1 MADRVVHDT
10 MGPVTIPEDAYYGPQ
25 TQRAIDNFKISGK
38 TFPRD
43 FIHTIALIKQCAAE
57 ANQELGLLA
66 ADVARAIIAAC
77 REVRAGVFDNQ
88 FPVDV
93 FQTGSGTSTNMNVNE
108 VVAARSNEILTG
120 RRDDKTPVHPNDHVN
135 LCQSSNDVIPTA
147 IHVAALTAINH
158 RLLPGLENLEHA
170 LSDKATAFSEVFKI
184 GRTHLQDAVP
194 MSLGQE
200 FSGYAGQM
208 ASAGN
213 RLRQVSV
220 SLSRLALGGTA
231 VGTGVN
237 AHPRFSELAIAG
249 IARETGLPFTAAAN
263 RFEAQATCDGVVEAS
278 GQLKTTAISMMK
290 IANDIRLLASGPRCG
305 LGEINLPALQ
315 PGSSIMPGKIN
326 PVIPEVV
333 MQVGGQVVGNDAAVA
348 VAGQGGYFELN
359 TMLPLAAINLLES
372 IGLLGAAAGTLA
384 DKCIK
389 GITANPERCAGNIER
404 SLGMATLL
412 VPHIGYE
419 AAAELAKKAF
429 ASGKTVKKVAQEEKI
444 MAEEELSRILSIH
457 PRMINSNED
466 SI

>member
-10 MGPVTIPEDAYYGPQ
+10 MGPVTIPENAYYGPQ
-25 TQRAIDNFKISGK
+25 TKRAMDNFKISGK
-38 TFPRD
+38 VFPRE
-43 FIHTIALIKQCAAE
+43 FIHTIALIKQCGAE
-57 ANQELGLLA
+57 ANLELGLLA
-66 ADVARAIIAAC
+66 SDTARAIGEAC
-77 REVRAGVFDNQ
+77 REIRSGIFDNQ

-108 VVAARSNEILTG
+108 VIATRSNEILTG
-120 RRDDKTPVHPNDHVN
+120 RRDDRVPVHPNDHVN

-147 IHVAALTAINH
+147 IHVTALTAINQ
-158 RLLPGLENLEHA
+158 RLLPGLANLEHA
-170 LSDKATAFSEVFKI
+170 LSAKAAAFSDVYKI

-200 FSGYAGQM
+200 FSGYAAQM
-208 ASAGN
+208 ANAEN
-213 RLRQVSV
+213 RLRQACE

-231 VGTGVN
+231 IGTGVN
-237 AHPRFSELAIAG
+237 AHPRFSQLTIAAIG
-249 IARETGLPFTAAAN
+249 RETGLSLTAAVN
-263 RFEAQATCDGVVEAS
+263 RFEAQAACDAVVEAS
-278 GQLKTTAISMMK
+278 GQLKTIAISVMK
-290 IANDIRLLASGPRCG
+290 ISNDIRFLSSGPRCG

-326 PVIPEVV
+326 PVIPEAVI
-333 MQVGGQVVGNDAAVA
+333 QACGQVVGNDAAVS

-359 TMLPLAAINLLES
+359 TMLPLAAINLLDS
-372 IGLLGAAAGTLA
+372 IYLLGAGAGALA

-389 GITANPERCAGNIER
+389 GITANPDRCAENIER

-419 AAAELAKKAF
+419 AAAAVAKKAL

-444 MAEEELSRILSIH
+444 MAEEELSRILAIH
-457 PRMINSNED
+457 PSMINADEE
-466 SI
+466 